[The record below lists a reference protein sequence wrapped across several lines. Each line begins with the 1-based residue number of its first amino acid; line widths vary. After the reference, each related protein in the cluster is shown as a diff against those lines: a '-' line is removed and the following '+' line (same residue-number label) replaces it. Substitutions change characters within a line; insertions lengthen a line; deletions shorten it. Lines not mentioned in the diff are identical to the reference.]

1 MLMKKIWILLLLL
14 FIPVVKA
21 EELPK
26 VYLNG
31 DLTFMSSKEDKR
43 EIEIEFVSD
52 EYNFKEK
59 GTIKLQGSSSL
70 DYDKKNYN
78 ITFEEKQETSLGSFK
93 KYTLKANWID
103 ELHIRNLLTASIV
116 RDINK
121 EYKLFSDTINYG
133 VTDGFYVEVYNN
145 GEYMGLY
152 SMNISKK
159 YLFDTS
165 EKEALVIGV
174 KNNVDQSYFLK
185 EENIKWD
192 GFEVEEGEAD
202 QDSLDKLNRLINFIN
217 KSSDREFK
225 KNFEKYI
232 NLDSALNYYCIM
244 NVLLMTDN
252 AINNVYLV
260 SYDGDYWYIS
270 FYDMDISWGGTNK
283 QNKLFDYT
291 RDLNKEIRESR
302 LWDRFEVA
310 YSKEIKERYKELR
323 KKYLSKDY
331 LLDRYYEY
339 LDKIP
344 EEALKRENE
353 KWNNEVQYDKHYIDD
368 FMDNRL
374 KMLDK
379 KIDHLGYS
387 SRLIIISIYVFVLLM
402 LGWVLLNVKKG

>member
-1 MLMKKIWILLLLL
+1 
-14 FIPVVKA
+14 
-21 EELPK
+21 
-26 VYLNG
+26 
-31 DLTFMSSKEDKR
+31 
-43 EIEIEFVSD
+43 
-52 EYNFKEK
+52 
-59 GTIKLQGSSSL
+59 
-70 DYDKKNYN
+70 
-78 ITFEEKQETSLGSFK
+78 
-93 KYTLKANWID
+93 
-103 ELHIRNLLTASIV
+103 
-116 RDINK
+116 
-121 EYKLFSDTINYG
+121 
-133 VTDGFYVEVYNN
+133 
-145 GEYMGLY
+145 
-152 SMNISKK
+152 
-159 YLFDTS
+159 
-165 EKEALVIGV
+165 
-174 KNNVDQSYFLK
+174 
-185 EENIKWD
+185 
-192 GFEVEEGEAD
+192 
-202 QDSLDKLNRLINFIN
+202 
-217 KSSDREFK
+217 
-225 KNFEKYI
+225 
-232 NLDSALNYYCIM
+232 M

-302 LWDRFEVA
+302 LWDRFELA

-323 KKYLSKDY
+323 KNYLSKDY

-344 EEALKRENE
+344 EDALKRENE